1 MAQPEHRLRRSADSD
16 QPQHLRRS
24 SSRVSWR
31 PRLVEGNPSTV
42 RRALGRA
49 AKPPKLQWHK
59 RLFDL
64 VFGSALIVFLA
75 PLMFIIAALVKRD
88 GGPVLYGHWRV
99 GADRERFR
107 CWKFRSMVVDADK
120 VLAEVLGADP
130 EARAQ
135 WERDF
140 KLRSDPRITSIGRFL
155 RTTSL
160 DELPQLFNV
169 LTGEMSLI
177 GPRPIVVEEI
187 ERYGDAFRHYCACR
201 PGMTGLWQVSGRTGV
216 DYVRRVKFDE
226 QYATSWS
233 FLLDLAVLCRTVV
246 VVTQRSGAY

>member
-1 MAQPEHRLRRSADSD
+1 
-16 QPQHLRRS
+16 
-24 SSRVSWR
+24 
-31 PRLVEGNPSTV
+31 
-42 RRALGRA
+42 
-49 AKPPKLQWHK
+49 
-59 RLFDL
+59 
-64 VFGSALIVFLA
+64 
-75 PLMFIIAALVKRD
+75 
-88 GGPVLYGHWRV
+88 
-99 GADRERFR
+99 
-107 CWKFRSMVVDADK
+107 MVVNADK
-120 VLAEVLGADP
+120 VLADLLRSNP

-140 KLRSDPRITSIGRFL
+140 KLRSDPRITPIGQFL

-169 LTGEMSLI
+169 MAGDMSLI

-216 DYVRRVKFDE
+216 DYVRRVNFDE
-226 QYATSWS
+226 QYATGWS
-233 FLLDLAVLCRTVV
+233 FQLDLVVLCRTVV

>member
-1 MAQPEHRLRRSADSD
+1 LI
-16 QPQHLRRS
+16 
-24 SSRVSWR
+24 
-31 PRLVEGNPSTV
+31 EGNP
-42 RRALGRA
+42 AAGRA
-49 AKPPKLQWHK
+49 RARIVKPPKLRRRK

-64 VFGSALIVFLA
+64 VFGIALIVFLA
-75 PLMFIIAALVKRD
+75 PLMLIIAALVKLD
-88 GGPVLYGHWRV
+88 GGPALYGHRRV
-99 GADRERFR
+99 GADRRSFR
-107 CWKFRSMVVDADK
+107 CWKFRSMVVNADR
-120 VLAEVLGADP
+120 VLADVLRADP

-135 WERDF
+135 WQRDF
-140 KLRSDPRITSIGRFL
+140 KLRSDPRITPIGKFL

-169 LTGEMSLI
+169 MAGDMSLI
-177 GPRPIVVEEI
+177 GPRPIVTEEI

-201 PGMTGLWQVSGRTGV
+201 PGMTGLWQVSGRNGV

-233 FLLDLAVLCRTVV
+233 LLLDLSVLCRTVV

>member
-1 MAQPEHRLRRSADSD
+1 MAQLEHRSRRKRDSNPS
-16 QPQHLRRS
+16 QISQRS
-24 SSRVSWR
+24 SSRASWR
-31 PRLVEGNPSTV
+31 PRLIEGNPAARYMPL
-42 RRALGRA
+42 RR
-49 AKPPKLQWHK
+49 AKPPKLLRRK
-59 RLFDL
+59 RLFDI
-64 VFGSALIVFLA
+64 VFGAGLIVFLA
-75 PLMFIIAALVKRD
+75 PLMLIIAALVKLD
-88 GGPVLYGHWRV
+88 GGPVLYGHRRV
-99 GADRERFR
+99 GANGQSFR
-107 CWKFRSMVVDADK
+107 CWKFRSMVVNADK
-120 VLAEVLGADP
+120 VLADVLRADP

-135 WERDF
+135 WQRDF
-140 KLRSDPRITSIGRFL
+140 KLKSDPRITRIGQFL

-169 LTGEMSLI
+169 MAGDMSLI

-201 PGMTGLWQVSGRTGV
+201 PGMTGLWQVSGRNGV

-233 FLLDLAVLCRTVV
+233 FLLDLVVLCRTVV